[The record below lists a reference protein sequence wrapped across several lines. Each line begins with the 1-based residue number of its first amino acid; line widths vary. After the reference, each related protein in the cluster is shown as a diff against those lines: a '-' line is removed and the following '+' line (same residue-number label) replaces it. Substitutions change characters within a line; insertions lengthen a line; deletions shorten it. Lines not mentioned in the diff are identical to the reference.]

1 MKSIVNAEI
10 GDAAIQQNYKGI
22 IFEVA
27 AGSGTITI
35 DAKTN
40 GTHVLNVQIGKAK
53 HSGLPTLSVAT
64 YYDAGRYPHV
74 GYIHQPTFT
83 YTDLHPPTPN

>member
-10 GDAAIQQNYKGI
+10 GDAAIRQNYNGI

-64 YYDAGRYPHV
+64 HYDAGRYPM
-74 GYIHQPTFT
+74 
-83 YTDLHPPTPN
+83 